1 MQVKKWVKELLIDQI
16 EKGILYTINYVQA
29 GNKVSNIGGMLN
41 TMVHTPNLFDKYEE
55 KKSKSEKQSV
65 HLQEKNQLIQIKR
78 AEIEQILKKF
88 RLKSQELELQLL
100 SQDSSLEAWMT
111 EKVMSNSFYERKKS
125 WEENLQGEII
135 QGL

>member
-1 MQVKKWVKELLIDQI
+1 VNKYVSKLQVKKWVKELPIAQI

-65 HLQEKNQLIQIKR
+65 QLREKRN
-78 AEIEQILKKF
+78 
-88 RLKSQELELQLL
+88 
-100 SQDSSLEAWMT
+100 
-111 EKVMSNSFYERKKS
+111 
-125 WEENLQGEII
+125 
-135 QGL
+135 

>member
-1 MQVKKWVKELLIDQI
+1 LI
-16 EKGILYTINYVQA
+16 
-29 GNKVSNIGGMLN
+29 N
-41 TMVHTPNLFDKYEE
+41 TK

>member
-29 GNKVSNIGGMLN
+29 ENKVSNIGGMLN

>member
-1 MQVKKWVKELLIDQI
+1 MQVKKWVKELLIDQV

>member
-78 AEIEQILKKF
+78 AEIEQILKKN

>member
-1 MQVKKWVKELLIDQI
+1 VGKRAPIDQI

-65 HLQEKNQLIQIKR
+65 QLREKVQLIQIKKT
-78 AEIEQILKKF
+78 EIEQIWKEF
-88 RLKSQELELQLL
+88 RLKAQELELQLL
-100 SQDSSLEAWMT
+100 SQDASLESWIT
-111 EKVMSNSFYERKKS
+111 EKVMSNSFYERKK
-125 WEENLQGEII
+125 
-135 QGL
+135 

>member
-1 MQVKKWVKELLIDQI
+1 
-16 EKGILYTINYVQA
+16 
-29 GNKVSNIGGMLN
+29 
-41 TMVHTPNLFDKYEE
+41 
-55 KKSKSEKQSV
+55 
-65 HLQEKNQLIQIKR
+65 
-78 AEIEQILKKF
+78 LKKF